1 MNLKQYLHVLAAFWR
16 REWLVRY
23 GQSFG
28 GVVFLLANPVLMV
41 GLKWVNRA
49 PDTPLS
55 AYHFFFFGLIW
66 WLFLS
71 SLITN
76 AQAVVSSH
84 TDLVRKNAFPRS
96 ILVLLPLCLALVDWS
111 LGVLLFFFFDLL
123 YFPELLPQLAY
134 LLPLFLTLLPFALG
148 LSALLVSILFSY
160 PKLRYALPFLL
171 ILVFISCQFF
181 QGGNPSEVYI
191 WLNPVAG
198 FMTYE
203 SLYLNFHLAKHC
215 IYPSLPFLSLGV
227 GLVYMVA
234 GLLLFRFVSPRLA
247 DF

>member
-16 REWLVRY
+16 REWMVRY
-23 GQSFG
+23 GQSIG

-41 GLKWVNRA
+41 GLKWVNRT
-49 PDTPLS
+49 PDMPLS

-66 WLFLS
+66 WLLLS

-76 AQAVVSSH
+76 ATAVVSSH
-84 TDLVRKNAFPRS
+84 ADLVRKNAFPRS
-96 ILVLLPLCLALVDWS
+96 ILFLLPLCLALVDWG
-111 LGVLLFFFFDLL
+111 LGVLIFVFFDLL
-123 YFPELLPQLAY
+123 YFPQLLPQLAY

-148 LSALLVSILFSY
+148 ISALLISILFRF
-160 PKLRYALPFLL
+160 PKLRYAIPFLL

-181 QGGNPSEVYI
+181 QGGNPSEVFV

-203 SLYLNFHLAKHC
+203 SLYLNFHLALHC
-215 IYPSLPFLSLGV
+215 IYPAFPFLSLGV
-227 GLVYMVA
+227 GLVYMLA

>member
-1 MNLKQYLHVLAAFWR
+1 MNLKQYLQMLAAFWR

-28 GVVFLLANPVLMV
+28 GLVFLLANPALMV
-41 GLKWVNRA
+41 GLKWVNRT
-49 PDTPLS
+49 PDTPLAS
-55 AYHFFFFGLIW
+55 YHFFLFGLMW

-76 AQAVVSSH
+76 AAAVVSSH
-84 TDLVRKNAFPRS
+84 ADLVRKNAFPRS
-96 ILVLLPLCLALVDWS
+96 ILVLLPLCLGLLDWAF
-111 LGVLLFFFFDLL
+111 GVLLFALFDWF
-123 YFPELLPQLAY
+123 YFPELVPQVAY
-134 LLPLFLTLLPFALG
+134 LLPLFFMLLPFAFG
-148 LSALLVSILFSY
+148 LSALLISILFRF
-160 PKLRYALPFLL
+160 PKLRYAIPFLL

-181 QGGNPSEVYI
+181 QGGSPSEVYI

-203 SLYLNFHLAKHC
+203 SLYQKFHLANHC
-215 IYPSLPFLSLGV
+215 IYPSLPYVSLGV
-227 GLVYMVA
+227 GLVYWVV
-234 GLLLFRFVSPRLA
+234 GFLLFRFVSPRLA